1 MPTGDNS
8 QKGVKTVQTMLA
20 AKKTG
25 ITSKGNPPKRDKR
38 THSDVA
44 EDSVEGIDLMSIHSD
59 LGEIKK
65 SLQATC
71 TKTDLESAVNCLV
84 KQSDLNDLVTSIVNK
99 LLVTFKKSFSQE
111 IESKVKEQTGKMQD
125 QIDSFA
131 IENENLKER
140 LRDKDKKM
148 DSLEE
153 KLNDADRRSV
163 DALKLGNHNEQYSR
177 KHNIRMLNFPERK
190 DENLREDFVKLVNTE
205 LKVHISPSDVQ
216 AIHRI
221 PGKDRGI
228 RPVIVKVKNTEVKIN
243 IMRKKRNLKKD
254 FRFHDDITQSNLGLM
269 ARLKRSERFENVWF
283 YNCNVYAKLAEGSRI
298 KFDIFDNI
306 EEKLRKK
313 R

>member
-1 MPTGDNS
+1 MLFNLYFPVKYFGDHCLS
-8 QKGVKTVQTMLA
+8 TVFLSFSF
-20 AKKTG
+20 G
-25 ITSKGNPPKRDKR
+25 YCIVCSY
-38 THSDVA
+38 
-44 EDSVEGIDLMSIHSD
+44 SI
-59 LGEIKK
+59 GEIKK

-177 KHNIRMLNFPERK
+177 KHNISHK
-190 DENLREDFVKLVNTE
+190 
-205 LKVHISPSDVQ
+205 S
-216 AIHRI
+216 
-221 PGKDRGI
+221 
-228 RPVIVKVKNTEVKIN
+228 
-243 IMRKKRNLKKD
+243 
-254 FRFHDDITQSNLGLM
+254 
-269 ARLKRSERFENVWF
+269 
-283 YNCNVYAKLAEGSRI
+283 
-298 KFDIFDNI
+298 
-306 EEKLRKK
+306 
-313 R
+313 

>member
-25 ITSKGNPPKRDKR
+25 NTSKENPPKRDKR

-84 KQSDLNDLVTSIVNK
+84 KQSDVNDLVTSIVNK

-148 DSLEE
+148 ESLEE
-153 KLNDADRRSV
+153 KLNDADRRS
-163 DALKLGNHNEQYSR
+163 NYY
-177 KHNIRMLNFPERK
+177 LNLYNVF
-190 DENLREDFVKLVNTE
+190 E
-205 LKVHISPSDVQ
+205 L
-216 AIHRI
+216 
-221 PGKDRGI
+221 
-228 RPVIVKVKNTEVKIN
+228 
-243 IMRKKRNLKKD
+243 L
-254 FRFHDDITQSNLGLM
+254 F
-269 ARLKRSERFENVWF
+269 
-283 YNCNVYAKLAEGSRI
+283 
-298 KFDIFDNI
+298 
-306 EEKLRKK
+306 
-313 R
+313 